1 MSAPV
6 YDPFVVAPPLTCC
19 ESAYL
24 VYGQGQPPYQLDVIA
39 TGDSNGTSLES
50 LPLLRRA
57 GVYEWRVDF
66 NEGANI
72 TFALTDGTGRS
83 AYSQFRVV
91 QAGEVTTCPKTDYTQ
106 QDSSSTN
113 VGAIVGG
120 VLGALAAL
128 ALLFAFLWYRRRQ
141 RKQRIA
147 AEVRAEGDKVLD
159 ADDVALTDGPAG
171 VVRAGTFNLGTLDFT
186 EQSLDTL
193 RAIDR
198 PPAYPARRSTTED
211 VSPALMRLDEEQR

>member
-1 MSAPV
+1 MAHHS
-6 YDPFVVAPPLTCC
+6 FC
-19 ESAYL
+19 
-24 VYGQGQPPYQLDVIA
+24 
-39 TGDSNGTSLES
+39 
-50 LPLLRRA
+50 R
-57 GVYEWRVDF
+57 
-66 NEGANI
+66 
-72 TFALTDGTGRS
+72 
-83 AYSQFRVV
+83 
-91 QAGEVTTCPKTDYTQ
+91 KTDYTQ

-128 ALLFAFLWYRRRQ
+128 ALLFAFLWFHRRQ
-141 RKQRIA
+141 HKQRIA

-211 VSPALMRLDEEQR
+211 VSPALMRLDEE